1 MHEALISAKEVD
13 DFIMVR
19 AIAFVTRIQR
29 AVQRDVLRD
38 EDIPVL
44 EWRLLYSVARLGSCH
59 LALITQKTS
68 IDPAHGS
75 RAVSA
80 LEDKGL
86 IVRHTDPENRRR
98 KVISLSDSGKAYVE
112 RIWPKVQAVM
122 KSVTDQLDPRDFE
135 EAKRLLDLLNEAAEP
150 LRTKPEDNKTKSDA
164 GSIAAE

>member
-1 MHEALISAKEVD
+1 MSG
-13 DFIMVR
+13 F
-19 AIAFVTRIQR
+19 
-29 AVQRDVLRD
+29 
-38 EDIPVL
+38 
-44 EWRLLYSVARLGSCH
+44 SLGSCH